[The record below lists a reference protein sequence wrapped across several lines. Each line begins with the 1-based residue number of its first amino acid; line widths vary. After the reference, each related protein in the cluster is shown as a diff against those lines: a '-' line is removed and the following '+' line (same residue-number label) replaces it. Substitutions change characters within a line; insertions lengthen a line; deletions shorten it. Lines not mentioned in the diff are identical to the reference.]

1 VLNVA
6 LPTGRLLE
14 PACALLARAGWPIA
28 ARPVHSRRLIL
39 EAGAPPVR
47 FVMVKPS
54 DVPIYVEYGIADAGI
69 AGSDTLLESG
79 ADVLEPLDL
88 GIGRCRLV
96 VAGRESAA
104 AGAGPDGAA
113 GGMASTPDG
122 AALRVATKYPRLTR
136 EHFHARGVHVEVVAL
151 GGSVE
156 LAPLLGLA
164 DRIVDLMETGRTLR
178 DNGLVVLE
186 EIAPVSARWIVNRA
200 RLALRR
206 AEIGEMTRRLTQA
219 VVAAG
224 EAGRA
229 ALQPRRVAVP
239 TLPRP
244 RERR

>member
-1 VLNVA
+1 MLRVA

-14 PACALLARAGWPIA
+14 PACALLARAGWPLP
-28 ARPVHSRRLIL
+28 ARPADSRRLIL

-54 DVPIYVEYGIADAGI
+54 DVPVYVEYGIVDAGI

-88 GIGRCRLV
+88 AIGRCRLV
-96 VAGRESAA
+96 VAGRDGS
-104 AGAGPDGAA
+104 GAS
-113 GGMASTPDG
+113 STPDG
-122 AALRVATKYPRLTR
+122 ASLRVATKYPRLTR
-136 EHFHARGVHVEVVAL
+136 EHFHARGVHVEVVTL

-164 DRIVDLMETGRTLR
+164 DRVVDLVETGRTLR
-178 DNGLVVLE
+178 DNGLAVLE

-206 AEIGEMTRRLTQA
+206 AEIEEMTRRLA
-219 VVAAG
+219 RAVAASG

-229 ALQPRRVAVP
+229 AIQPRRVAAPVRSAAAARTRRSP
-239 TLPRP
+239 G
-244 RERR
+244 ERG